1 MSRLESKPSG
11 WVGSRT
17 LVDYLLKIS
26 KIEYRKE
33 PEALLGYKG
42 RVLTKPALSE
52 ALITSYPDDHG
63 C

>member
-1 MSRLESKPSG
+1 M
-11 WVGSRT
+11 T
-17 LVDYLLKIS
+17 MVDYLLKIS

-52 ALITSYPDDHG
+52 VLSQVPNPTSLHRHITPL
-63 C
+63 

>member
-1 MSRLESKPSG
+1 MLEFRNLLNVLLSRLESKPSG

-33 PEALLGYKG
+33 PEALLGCKG
-42 RVLTKPALSE
+42 
-52 ALITSYPDDHG
+52 G